1 MKITKS
7 TSHVL
12 CSVMS
17 VLFAGSALA
26 YQTGDINVA
35 VPFANDSHLKMLYG
49 LSTRYL
55 DLSTE

>member
-1 MKITKS
+1 
-7 TSHVL
+7 
-12 CSVMS
+12 MS